1 MRALLGPS
9 EIDFF
14 PPSDPPSAT
23 EKHKRAQAVDGVRRG
38 EETALTHNIDAF
50 RAHAGTDHAPR
61 ARYQVPA
68 GGPRRCH
75 VIRKSCS
82 CMPQR
87 EGGRERETEKER
99 ERDRERE
106 RERARERERKRERGR
121 EREREIERERER
133 KRGR

>member
-9 EIDFF
+9 GIDFF

-82 CMPQR
+82 CMP
-87 EGGRERETEKER
+87 EGGREGERQTQRER
-99 ERDRERE
+99 ERDRQTDRQRERE
-106 RERARERERKRERGR
+106 RERARERERERERTR
-121 EREREIERERER
+121 ERER
-133 KRGR
+133 